1 MHPSRIVI
9 LLGFTASAV
18 SLALPFITGQLTGA
32 TNGIDGD
39 AWPAVILLA
48 PVAIGAILGDRRE
61 GFGRWTAV
69 LAALVAGGA
78 TVFAVQ
84 KLIDATRAVQL
95 LERVGI
101 EASVGPGPW
110 VLIAGCLTV
119 LVGATLS
126 LSRRIG

>member
-9 LLGFTASAV
+9 LAGFVVAAA
-18 SLALPFITGQLTGA
+18 SLALPFTNSELTGV

-39 AWPAVILLA
+39 AWPAVVLLLPIA
-48 PVAIGAILGDRRE
+48 VGALLGDRRE
-61 GFGRWTAV
+61 GFGRWVTV
-69 LAALVAGGA
+69 LAALGAAIA

-84 KLIDATRAVQL
+84 KLVDATRAVQL
-95 LERVGI
+95 YERVGI
-101 EASVGPGPW
+101 EANVGPGSW

-119 LVGATLS
+119 LVGSTLS

>member
-1 MHPSRIVI
+1 MVI
-9 LLGFTASAV
+9 LLGFTVAAV
-18 SLALPFITGQLTGA
+18 SLALPFVSSELTGA
-32 TNGIDGD
+32 TNGITGD
-39 AWPAVILLA
+39 AWPAVALLV
-48 PVAIGAILGDRRE
+48 PVAIAAVLGDRRE
-61 GFGRWTAV
+61 GFGRWAV
-69 LAALVAGGA
+69 VLSALAGGGA

-101 EASVGPGPW
+101 AASVGPGSW

>member
-18 SLALPFITGQLTGA
+18 SLPLPFINSQLTGA

-39 AWPAVILLA
+39 AWPAVALLV

-61 GFGRWTAV
+61 GFGRWAAV
-69 LAALVAGGA
+69 LGALVGGAA

-95 LERVGI
+95 LDRVGV

-110 VLIAGCLTV
+110 VLVAGCLTV

>member
-1 MHPSRIVI
+1 MVI
-9 LLGFTASAV
+9 LLGFTVAAV
-18 SLALPFITGQLTGA
+18 SLALPYINSQLTGA
-32 TNGIDGD
+32 TNGIAGD
-39 AWPAVILLA
+39 AWPAVALLV
-48 PVAIGAILGDRRE
+48 PVAIAAVLGDRRE
-61 GFGRWTAV
+61 GFGRWAV
-69 LAALVAGGA
+69 VLSALVAGGA

-101 EASVGPGPW
+101 EASVGPGSW

-126 LSRRIG
+126 ISRRIG